1 LNVNLLLD
9 WKSSRPW
16 NVETWWYCNWNNFGT
31 LQSRFWYFDRSIS
44 GEVLNNGFSLF
55 LFVLNLWWFALEILL
70 GILLLHKRPHD
81 GRSQKT
87 RSDEGLRF
95 CGGNFPWLT
104 MCLGLSHTDIPSREL
119 TYPLLKALLKII
131 FLFRLWD
138 VLVIHRQVCACS
150 TFIQNGERFA
160 ELAASLG
167 LVFLKHWD
175 GNHFF
180 GRLRGC
186 LCNRIYF
193 CKGNDFSVDG
203 GFIQLRMDTCHI
215 EDGLRQLREDIF
227 LLRKDLIPK
236 GGVRGI

>member
-1 LNVNLLLD
+1 MLTCFWIGNQAGLEM
-9 WKSSRPW
+9 WKHDDT
-16 NVETWWYCNWNNFGT
+16 VTGINFGT

-70 GILLLHKRPHD
+70 GILLLHKRPQD

-160 ELAASLG
+160 ELGG
-167 LVFLKHWD
+167 LFRSGISETLRWD
-175 GNHFF
+175 SFF
-180 GRLRGC
+180 CQDWGDVYVIEFIFVRG
-186 LCNRIYF
+186 
-193 CKGNDFSVDG
+193 
-203 GFIQLRMDTCHI
+203 T
-215 EDGLRQLREDIF
+215 IF
-227 LLRKDLIPK
+227 LLMVDLFNWEWTHVILRMAFDNWGK
-236 GGVRGI
+236 ISFYCEGI